1 MADGVKFVF
10 SWEYKLFCK
19 LSKLQLELWDLIKRD
34 RLDNA
39 SERKKKKKML
49 RTANPHSTAHI
60 HHNALKK

>member
-39 SERKKKKKML
+39 SGRKKKKNAIL
-49 RTANPHSTAHI
+49 EQLILTAQPTFTTTH
-60 HHNALKK
+60 